1 MPSAKQ
7 EDVEKLAK
15 EIDRVGQLAESAAR
29 LGLQTSHRYGV
40 DNAKRSV
47 VVFLRDEPKAELAE
61 KWKVWQ
67 TNAQLPPEQRPTEKP
82 PPWRHQVG
90 QWLAQYITAGMA
102 QSMDETVQGILK
114 KSKSWVRPS
123 IIAHTKIPRK
133 GTTLYGP
140 LSCCSKTRKL
150 VTESAKIS
158 SPRCLPVSVELNQ
171 SVFALRV
178 TSLRALR
185 TNAWSYWGLSLK
197 VGQKVSAAHPNANR
211 HTPAPP
217 ADKPPPARDA
227 EGLRFLR

>member
-67 TNAQLPPEQRPTEKP
+67 TNAQLPPEQRPTEK
-82 PPWRHQVG
+82 
-90 QWLAQYITAGMA
+90 TATVATPSGA
-102 QSMDETVQGILK
+102 VDETVHEQLAWLSLCMKLCKVFSK
-114 KSKSWVRPS
+114 KSKSCVRPS

-133 GTTLYGP
+133 GTTLYGH
-140 LSCCSKTRKL
+140 LSCCSKNSEIGDRVRENL
-150 VTESAKIS
+150 L
-158 SPRCLPVSVELNQ
+158 SPLLTCLGRTKPVGI
-171 SVFALRV
+171 R
-178 TSLRALR
+178 
-185 TNAWSYWGLSLK
+185 
-197 VGQKVSAAHPNANR
+197 
-211 HTPAPP
+211 
-217 ADKPPPARDA
+217 PARQMHGVTGD
-227 EGLRFLR
+227 

>member
-90 QWLAQYITAGMA
+90 QWMKLCMN
-102 QSMDETVQGILK
+102 
-114 KSKSWVRPS
+114 SWH
-123 IIAHTKIPRK
+123 A
-133 GTTLYGP
+133 
-140 LSCCSKTRKL
+140 
-150 VTESAKIS
+150 
-158 SPRCLPVSVELNQ
+158 SVY
-171 SVFALRV
+171 A
-178 TSLRALR
+178 
-185 TNAWSYWGLSLK
+185 
-197 VGQKVSAAHPNANR
+197 
-211 HTPAPP
+211 
-217 ADKPPPARDA
+217 
-227 EGLRFLR
+227 

>member
-82 PPWRHQVG
+82 PPRRHQVG

-102 QSMDETVQGILK
+102 QSMDETVQGILQEIK
-114 KSKSWVRPS
+114 ILGASIDNCTHKDPPEGDDSVWPLVLLFKNSEIGDRVRENLLSPLLTCLGRTKPVGIRPARHLPTGPANKCMELLGIEPKGRSKGKRRSPKREPP
-123 IIAHTKIPRK
+123 H
-133 GTTLYGP
+133 
-140 LSCCSKTRKL
+140 
-150 VTESAKIS
+150 S
-158 SPRCLPVSVELNQ
+158 SP
-171 SVFALRV
+171 
-178 TSLRALR
+178 TS
-185 TNAWSYWGLSLK
+185 
-197 VGQKVSAAHPNANR
+197 GQTASRPR
-211 HTPAPP
+211 
-217 ADKPPPARDA
+217 R
-227 EGLRFLR
+227 